1 MVIANLCYNVA
12 KSYCVFQQLFIKVI
26 LKSSSLT
33 RPSSCIFIYFERYKD
48 EFYCLRVWK
57 TDLLNHMT
65 TKLIL
70 FKKVFHR
77 WRMMFTLALHL
88 IWWST
93 HTGTLKRHKGIALWS
108 YLFDISIIIHSFY
121 VNNILMSC
129 EFFKISVNL
138 IQYEKFK
145 KSVLFLN
152 IVVKDLIL
160 LLNTATRINNAYYS
174 N

>member
-1 MVIANLCYNVA
+1 MTDDVHFSFTFNLMIH
-12 KSYCVFQQLFIKVI
+12 SYGDF
-26 LKSSSLT
+26 
-33 RPSSCIFIYFERYKD
+33 
-48 EFYCLRVWK
+48 K
-57 TDLLNHMT
+57 T
-65 TKLIL
+65 
-70 FKKVFHR
+70 
-77 WRMMFTLALHL
+77 
-88 IWWST
+88 ST
-93 HTGTLKRHKGIALWS
+93 HKGIALWS